1 MVTFVLDAS
10 AILRFIDNEIG
21 VERVSEVFQAAVA
34 GQAQVVLS
42 AIHYGEVIG
51 VSQKRGGPLLVES
64 TAAQLAELKIQTV
77 PVDQTRAAKSA
88 IIHVSRKIP
97 YADSFAAELA
107 SDSPDHI
114 LITADF
120 DFKPAEN
127 DIAIEFL
134 PPKPKSNP
142 KP

>member
-21 VERVSEVFQAAVA
+21 VERVSQTFQAAIL
-34 GQAQVVLS
+34 GNAQVVIS

-51 VSQKRGGPLLVES
+51 VSYRRGGQPLAEK
-64 TAAQLAELKIQTV
+64 TAAQLAELNIQTI
-77 PVDQTRAAKSA
+77 PVDQARAAKSA
-88 IIHVSRKIP
+88 VIHISRKIP
-97 YADSFAAELA
+97 YADSFAAELT

-134 PPKPKSNP
+134 PPKPKP
-142 KP
+142 

>member
-21 VERVSEVFQAAVA
+21 AERVSQTFQAAIERN
-34 GQAQVVLS
+34 AQVVIS

-51 VSQKRGGPLLVES
+51 VSYQRGGQSLVEK
-64 TAAQLAELKIQTV
+64 TAAQLARLNIQTI
-77 PVDQTRAAKSA
+77 PVDQARAARSA

-97 YADSFAAELA
+97 YADAFGAELA
-107 SDSPDHI
+107 SDSARHI

-120 DFKPAEN
+120 DFKPAED

-134 PPKPKSNP
+134 PPKPKP
-142 KP
+142 

>member
-21 VERVSEVFQAAVA
+21 VERVSQTFQAAIL
-34 GQAQVVLS
+34 GNAQVVMS

-51 VSQKRGGPLLVES
+51 VSYQRGGQPLVER
-64 TAAQLAELKIQTV
+64 TAAQLVQLNIQTV
-77 PVDQTRAAKSA
+77 PVDQERAAKSA
-88 IIHVSRKIP
+88 VIHVSRKIP
-97 YADSFAAELA
+97 YADSFAVELA

-120 DFKPAEN
+120 DFKPAES

-134 PPKPKSNP
+134 PPKPKP
-142 KP
+142 